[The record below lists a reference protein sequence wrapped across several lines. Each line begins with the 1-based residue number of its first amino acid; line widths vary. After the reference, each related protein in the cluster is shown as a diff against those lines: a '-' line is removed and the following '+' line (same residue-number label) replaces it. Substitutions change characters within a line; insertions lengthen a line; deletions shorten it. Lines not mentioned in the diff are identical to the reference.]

1 MVGAHPRRPPNQRRH
16 HAHARRITD
25 PQRALDFRGHGC
37 RTRWVA
43 LAGNRL
49 GDIEAGDTLDI
60 KCEQVHVV
68 GIGEWMVRAEGE
80 PRSRPKPPIP
90 VPSGVAHDEAAA
102 GREKIEIRLL
112 ALGQS
117 FDRVVEETVAPVDGR
132 PAVTLVVC
140 APRPHFAV
148 ELVEFPPHARGVHRT
163 IENGPQKVESRIGDA
178 AGHSNSCGARA
189 SIPNCSWYPLASMPY
204 MNRPTPFRS
213 ISMWR
218 KSVRHR
224 SRAIRA
230 IRFLAK
236 LRRVALI
243 ARRASGRIT
252 TLSGRSASKSSLIS
266 RTPWPCSHSSVR

>member
-178 AGHSNSCGARA
+178 AG
-189 SIPNCSWYPLASMPY
+189 PLE
-204 MNRPTPFRS
+204 
-213 ISMWR
+213 
-218 KSVRHR
+218 
-224 SRAIRA
+224 
-230 IRFLAK
+230 L
-236 LRRVALI
+236 LRRESEHSELQLVSACVDAVYESADTVPIHLHVAQV
-243 ARRASGRIT
+243 G
-252 TLSGRSASKSSLIS
+252 
-266 RTPWPCSHSSVR
+266 TPPLTRHTSD